1 VSVLWQRRAL
11 APFMLL
17 FTVASLARAQDSA
30 ARARNAD
37 PLNRLDP
44 ATRYSVELI
53 LDSAKLAGL
62 PTSAIESKAL
72 LGISK
77 RADGRRILLVVR
89 NEFQRLREARVALG
103 STATSDEL
111 KAAASALT
119 AGITSDQLAQ
129 MARTRPD
136 KNLTYPLV
144 VLSDLITRGV
154 PRDTASQTIFQLW
167 QRGAADED
175 FLGLF
180 RGVERDIVSGTD
192 PGVALMNRAREIPSR
207 GPPPAAPPS
216 SSARPDNPEN
226 QSR

>member
-1 VSVLWQRRAL
+1 MSVLWLRRAL
-11 APFMLL
+11 SPFVLL
-17 FTVASLARAQDSA
+17 MTLASLTRAQDSA
-30 ARARNAD
+30 ARAREAD

-44 ATRYSVELI
+44 STRYAVELI
-53 LDSAKLAGL
+53 LDSARLAGL
-62 PTSAIESKAL
+62 PTGPIESKAL

-77 RADGRRILLVVR
+77 RADGRRIIAVTR
-89 NEFQRLREARVALG
+89 NEFQKLREARAALG
-103 STATSDEL
+103 PTATSDEL

-119 AGITSDQLAQ
+119 VGITTAELTQL
-129 MARTRPD
+129 ARTRHD
-136 KNLTYPLV
+136 KHLTYPLV
-144 VLSDLITRGV
+144 VLADLVTRGV

-207 GPPPAAPPS
+207 GPPPAAPPA
-216 SSARPDNPEN
+216 SSARPDNLEN